1 MYTIDVS
8 LQKYIFK
15 EVLAMTGTE
24 TFTVLS
30 MEDLEQASGGGMIW
44 MLDERIWTWPYAYSG
59 ALDQK
64 TILAD
69 VTRRAYGVGF

>member
-1 MYTIDVS
+1 
-8 LQKYIFK
+8 
-15 EVLAMTGTE
+15 MTGTD

-44 MLDERIWTWPYAYSG
+44 MFDERIWTWPSIAT
-59 ALDQK
+59 DQK

-69 VTRRAYGVGF
+69 VTRHGSGVGYW